1 MWLVYVSLLSLALVA
16 HVVLCAVVSR
26 VAPPPSQVVAKDP
39 EDEVSETATL
49 LQAQQMPEQSNNPA
63 HADVLNGVDKLSD
76 DGWEPLDVVESQV

>member
-26 VAPPPSQVVAKDP
+26 VAPPPSPVIAKDP

-49 LQAQQMPEQSNNPA
+49 LQAQQVPSQSNTPA
-63 HADVLNGVDKLSD
+63 YADVLNGDDKLSD
-76 DGWEPLDVVESQV
+76 DGWESVESQV